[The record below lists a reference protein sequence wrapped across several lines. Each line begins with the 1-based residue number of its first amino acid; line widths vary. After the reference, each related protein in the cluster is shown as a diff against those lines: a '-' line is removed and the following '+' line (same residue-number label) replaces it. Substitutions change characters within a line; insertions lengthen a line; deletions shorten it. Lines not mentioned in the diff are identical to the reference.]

1 MTRGTDIRPFVI
13 APGVGLL
20 ALLVGL
26 RPGDAL
32 LVALVTLVIGVV
44 AVVLGSGQTHE
55 FPPVDLRVSDGTR
68 LEVAT
73 LTWSFIGRDGRVA
86 EASVRRLRG
95 VAARRLATV
104 GVLLPPDRAFR
115 SDHLTDDEHYRR
127 ARELLGERAWRTLT
141 TRGGWMPSLRDVSHC
156 VDALERLRP
165 TTTPVAEAAT
175 APSRTAPETRPATP
189 SERPTP

>member
-1 MTRGTDIRPFVI
+1 MTRSTDLRPFVV

-73 LTWSFIGRDGRVA
+73 LTWSFIGRDGRVS
-86 EASVRRLRG
+86 EASVRRLRA

-104 GVLLPPDRAFR
+104 GVLLPPERAFR
-115 SDHLTDDEHYRR
+115 SDHLTDDEQHRR
-127 ARELLGERAWRTLT
+127 ARELLGERSWRALT
-141 TRGGWMPSLRDVSHC
+141 TRGGWMPSLRDVAHC
-156 VDALERLRP
+156 VDTLERLRP
-165 TTTPVAEAAT
+165 TEAPPT
-175 APSRTAPETRPATP
+175 QPP
-189 SERPTP
+189 ERPDP